1 MTILKDNSTT
11 LPYNSTISGTCSLPN
26 SALSGATGLTNAGAT
41 GLANQSIRS
50 GGSLIGSATN
60 GIMRD
65 TTLEPISSRLAAIEE
80 RLAILSPDLQKLE
93 KYSALKQAYDNYKLL
108 ETLCKENP

>member
-1 MTILKDNSTT
+1 MSTLKDNSTT
-11 LPYNSTISGTCSLPN
+11 LPYNSTVLPIIGTCSLPN
-26 SALSGATGLTNAGAT
+26 NTLSGAAIT

-80 RLAILSPDLQKLE
+80 RLAILTPDLVKLE
-93 KYSALKQAYDNYKLL
+93 KYSALKQAYDNYKLI
-108 ETLCKENP
+108 ETLCKEQP

>member
-11 LPYNSTISGTCSLPN
+11 LPNNIISGTCSLPN
-26 SALSGATGLTNAGAT
+26 SALSGSTGLTNAGAT
-41 GLANQSIRS
+41 GSANPTIRS
-50 GGSLIGSATN
+50 GGSLISSTSN

-80 RLAILSPDLQKLE
+80 RLAILTPDLQKLE

>member
-26 SALSGATGLTNAGAT
+26 SALSGPAIT

-65 TTLEPISSRLAAIEE
+65 TTLEPISSRLTAIEE
-80 RLAILSPDLQKLE
+80 RLAILTPDLQKLE